1 MNGGSLLL
9 IGLTGKDSLQ
19 VVSINYRCER
29 CHQRDPFRRFWAHF
43 SAIGRN
49 FFLQKIARNSP
60 KYALDSWYLL
70 SLNAQIG
77 VSNFFGYNSS
87 FVN

>member
-49 FFLQKIARNSP
+49 FFYKKSPEIHLNTLQI
-60 KYALDSWYLL
+60 LGTFCL
-70 SLNAQIG
+70 
-77 VSNFFGYNSS
+77 
-87 FVN
+87 